1 LAIFAIL
8 ARDSGLSSRKDAKG
22 AKKKETE
29 SKRLVL
35 AIFAILARDRLLP
48 HSAFGWHLEPPMAG
62 EQVNEGTHVPQGR
75 GGPEV
80 RLMKESDRAAVLAL
94 KQRLQERFGRV
105 ELVVFGSKARG
116 DDAPDSDIDVL
127 IVLDGVTAGVE
138 AEIDDLIYD
147 VDLAH
152 DCVISA
158 VICSR
163 GELTEGPLRQAPL
176 LRAIEREGVPV

>member
-1 LAIFAIL
+1 
-8 ARDSGLSSRKDAKG
+8 
-22 AKKKETE
+22 
-29 SKRLVL
+29 
-35 AIFAILARDRLLP
+35 
-48 HSAFGWHLEPPMAG
+48 
-62 EQVNEGTHVPQGR
+62 
-75 GGPEV
+75 
-80 RLMKESDRAAVLAL
+80 MKESDRAAVLAL

-176 LRAIEREGVPV
+176 LRAIEREGGPV